1 MNTGNANETQERE
14 ARAFEEARSLTPEHT
29 GSKNVFGRAARME
42 PAEDDPDAD
51 ETQETQRDADES
63 PRAMQDF
70 ITVEH
75 ARPDLPSET
84 PDGLNEL
91 EEEVR
96 HQAEDRDLGW
106 A

>member
-1 MNTGNANETQERE
+1 MPTKRKRRE

-42 PAEDDPDAD
+42 PAEDVPDAD

-75 ARPDLPSET
+75 ARPDLPSEK
-84 PDGLNEL
+84 
-91 EEEVR
+91 EVR